1 MKKIL
6 LTVFSVIVYA
16 VSYAQLLTWTPNFP
30 TDNSSITIT
39 VDATKGN
46 KGLQGFAG
54 PVFLHTGVITSAS
67 TSPSDWKY
75 VQGQWGTTN
84 APQAT
89 GSTNSWSFT
98 IPNIRAFYNVP
109 AGEQILRISILFRN
123 QAGTLVQR
131 NIDGSDMYIPVY
143 SAGQFAVR
151 FTSPAMQPMYNMIPE
166 PIGTSVTSLPVT
178 AVTSQNAAITLR
190 FNNNQIGSAT
200 NASTASGNAN
210 VTTTC
215 EQAITVEANNGAT
228 TLRDTINFF
237 IPPAAYPTGARPAGR
252 KDGITFEN
260 NNTEAVFILYAPGK
274 QRVSVIGDFNNWT
287 QTCSGLMSRDVD
299 GNGNFYYWARIT
311 GLTPGQQYRFQY
323 LVDDS
328 IRVADP
334 YSELVLDPNNDRFIS
349 SATFPN
355 MPAYPSGKTS
365 GIVGV
370 ITPGE
375 APFGWTDGSYQRP
388 NKYNLVIYQLLV
400 RDFVFNQNW
409 QALKDTLPYL
419 AALGFNA
426 IKVLPFNEFD
436 GNNSWGYNPMYYFAP
451 DKAYGTKNALKEF
464 INAAHNNGMA
474 VIMDIAFNHATGQ
487 SPLAA
492 MWWNSS
498 LSRPAANSPYFYETA
513 QHDFNVFNDFN
524 HNVAPTRNHVERF
537 IEHWLTEYKLDG
549 FRWDLSKGFTTNNTI
564 GNLGAWNSYN
574 QGRVDIWQNYYNKMQ
589 SVSNG
594 SYCILEHLGDDSE
607 EAELAKRGMLL
618 WGKMSDQFSGSITG
632 KANEANITRAYWKNR
647 RNSSAIPN
655 TQQDWWGDFF
665 LDDKPGLIAYAESHD
680 EERMMYRA
688 INESGSVAFGTGNLN
703 YALARA
709 EAMAAVLMAIPGPK
723 MIWQF
728 GELGYDFSIN
738 SNGGRTNPKPIRWD
752 YFQNTNRR
760 RLYEVFAAMA
770 KLRKQK
776 PDAFNRTTIAAGTAF
791 YGTDVDQSNE
801 SRLWKVVVINHTTL
815 KMLVVANF
823 NNNQV
828 TRPITFPSVGTYY
841 DYTRGGTI
849 ASFGSPQNITL
860 NAGEYRVYIDQ
871 NIPGGLVTNVR
882 DIIANSNE
890 FKLKVSPNPVQQQ
903 ATITYELPKSGQVSI
918 QLINMQGQVVASKN
932 MGFQLKGYQ
941 VQQLNRGLFGGVS
954 VTPGQYLLQ
963 VRVDNVVRYEKIV
976 MQQF

>member
-75 VQGQWGTTN
+75 VQGQWGTSN

-89 GSTNSWSFT
+89 GSTNTWSFT
-98 IPNIRAFYNVP
+98 IPNIRAFYGVP

-123 QAGTLVQR
+123 QSGSLVQR

-143 SAGQFAVR
+143 STGQFAVR

-200 NASTASGNAN
+200 NATTASGTAN

-215 EQAITVEANNGAT
+215 EQAITVEANNGTT

-237 IPPAAYPTGARPAGR
+237 IPPATYPTGARPAGR

-355 MPAYPSGKTS
+355 MPAYPTGKTS

-375 APFGWTDGSYQRP
+375 APFGWTDGAYQRP
-388 NKYNLVIYQLLV
+388 NKYNLVIYELLV

-426 IKVLPFNEFD
+426 IKVMPFNEFD

-474 VIMDIAFNHATGQ
+474 VIMDIALNHATGQ

-524 HNVAPTRNHVERF
+524 HNVAPTRYHTERF

-564 GNLGAWNSYN
+564 GNIGAWNSYN

-594 SYCILEHLGDDSE
+594 SYCILEHLGNNDE

-618 WGKMSDQFSGSITG
+618 WGKMTDQFTANVTGNSGASDVNSG
-632 KANEANITRAYWKNR
+632 YWKNR
-647 RNSSAIPN
+647 SFWNDA
-655 TQQDWWGDFF
+655 F

-680 EERMMYRA
+680 EERVMFNA
-688 INESGSVAFGTGNLN
+688 LNAGGSVVAGNLN
-703 YALARA
+703 GALART

-776 PDAFNRTTIAAGTAF
+776 PDAFNRTTISTGTSL
-791 YGTDVDQSNE
+791 GSN
-801 SRLWKVVVINHTTL
+801 LWKTVVINHASL
-815 KMLVVANF
+815 KMVVVANF
-823 NNNQV
+823 NNNTQIQSV
-828 TRPITFPSVGTYY
+828 TFPATGTWY
-841 DYTRGGTI
+841 DYTNGGTYVV
-849 ASFGSPQNITL
+849 SNTTQSVTL
-860 NAGEYRVYIDQ
+860 PAGGYRVYVDQ

-882 DIIANSNE
+882 DIIAGSNE

-918 QLINMQGQVVASKN
+918 QLINMQGLVMATKN

-941 VQQLNRGLFGGVS
+941 VQQLNRDLFGGVS

>member
-75 VQGQWGTTN
+75 VQGQWGTSN

-89 GSTNSWSFT
+89 GSTNTWSFT
-98 IPNIRAFYNVP
+98 IPNIRAFYGVP

-123 QAGTLVQR
+123 QSGSLVQR

-190 FNNNQIGSAT
+190 FNNSQIGSAT
-200 NASTASGNAN
+200 NATTASGTAN

-215 EQAITVEANNGAT
+215 EQAITVEANNGTT

-237 IPPAAYPTGARPAGR
+237 IPPATYPTGARPAGR

-355 MPAYPSGKTS
+355 MPAYPTGKTS

-375 APFGWTDGSYQRP
+375 APFGWTDGAYQRP
-388 NKYNLVIYQLLV
+388 NKYNLVIYELLV

-426 IKVLPFNEFD
+426 IKVMPFNEFD

-474 VIMDIAFNHATGQ
+474 VIMDIALNHATGQ

-524 HNVAPTRNHVERF
+524 HNVAPTRYHTERF

-564 GNLGAWNSYN
+564 GNIGAWNSYN

-594 SYCILEHLGDDSE
+594 SYCILEHLGNNDE

-618 WGKMSDQFSGSITG
+618 WGKMTDQFTANVTGNSGASDVNSG
-632 KANEANITRAYWKNR
+632 YWKNR
-647 RNSSAIPN
+647 SFWNDA
-655 TQQDWWGDFF
+655 F

-680 EERMMYRA
+680 EERVMFNA
-688 INESGSVAFGTGNLN
+688 LNAGGSVVAGNLN
-703 YALARA
+703 GALART

-776 PDAFNRTTIAAGTAF
+776 PDAFNRTTISTGTSL
-791 YGTDVDQSNE
+791 GSN
-801 SRLWKVVVINHTTL
+801 LWKTVVINHASL
-815 KMLVVANF
+815 KMVVVANF
-823 NNNQV
+823 NNNTQIQSV
-828 TRPITFPSVGTYY
+828 TFPATGTWY
-841 DYTRGGTI
+841 DYTNGGTYVV
-849 ASFGSPQNITL
+849 SNTTQSVTL
-860 NAGEYRVYIDQ
+860 PAGGYRVYVDQ

-882 DIIANSNE
+882 DIIAGSNE

-918 QLINMQGQVVASKN
+918 QLINMQGQVMATKN

-941 VQQLNRGLFGGVS
+941 VQQLNRDLFGGVS

>member
-75 VQGQWGTTN
+75 VQGQWGTSN

-89 GSTNSWSFT
+89 GSTNTWSFT
-98 IPNIRAFYNVP
+98 IPNIRAFYGVP

-123 QAGTLVQR
+123 QSGSLVQR

-178 AVTSQNAAITLR
+178 AVTSQNAAIILR
-190 FNNNQIGSAT
+190 FNNNQIGTAT
-200 NASTASGNAN
+200 NATTASGTAN

-215 EQAITVEANNGAT
+215 EQAITVEANNGTA

-237 IPPAAYPTGARPAGR
+237 IPPAVYPTGARPAGR

-355 MPAYPSGKTS
+355 MPAYPTGKTS

-375 APFGWTDGSYQRP
+375 TPFGWTDGAYQRP
-388 NKYNLVIYQLLV
+388 NKYNLVIYELLV

-426 IKVLPFNEFD
+426 IKVMPFNEFD

-474 VIMDIAFNHATGQ
+474 VIMDIALNHATGQ

-524 HNVAPTRNHVERF
+524 HNVAPTRYHTERF

-564 GNLGAWNSYN
+564 GNIGAWNSYN

-594 SYCILEHLGDDSE
+594 SYCILEHLGNNDE

-618 WGKMSDQFSGSITG
+618 WGKMTDQFTANVTGNSGASDVNSG
-632 KANEANITRAYWKNR
+632 YWKNR
-647 RNSSAIPN
+647 SFWNDA
-655 TQQDWWGDFF
+655 F

-680 EERMMYRA
+680 EERVMFNA
-688 INESGSVAFGTGNLN
+688 LNAGGSVVAGNLN
-703 YALARA
+703 GALART

-776 PDAFNRTTIAAGTAF
+776 PDAFNRTTISTGTSL
-791 YGTDVDQSNE
+791 GSN
-801 SRLWKVVVINHTTL
+801 LWKTVVINHASL
-815 KMLVVANF
+815 KMVVVANF
-823 NNNQV
+823 NNNTQIQSV
-828 TRPITFPSVGTYY
+828 TFPATGTWY
-841 DYTRGGTI
+841 DYTNGGTYVV
-849 ASFGSPQNITL
+849 SNTTQSVTL
-860 NAGEYRVYIDQ
+860 PAGGYRVYVDQ

-882 DIIANSNE
+882 DIIAGSNE

-918 QLINMQGQVVASKN
+918 QLINMQGQVMATKN

-941 VQQLNRGLFGGVS
+941 VQQLNRDLFGGVS

>member
-6 LTVFSVIVYA
+6 LTVFSVLVYA

-54 PVFLHTGVITSAS
+54 PVYLHTGVITSAS

-89 GSTNSWSFT
+89 GSTNTWSFT

-166 PIGTSVTSLPVT
+166 PIGTGVTSLPVT

-200 NASTASGNAN
+200 NATTASGTAN
-210 VTTTC
+210 VTTNC

-237 IPPAAYPTGARPAGR
+237 IPPAVYPTGARPAGR

-334 YSELVLDPNNDRFIS
+334 YSELVLDPNNDRFIA

-355 MPAYPSGKTS
+355 MPAYPTGKTS

-375 APFGWTDGSYQRP
+375 APFGWTDGAYQRP

-409 QALKDTLPYL
+409 QSLKDTLPYL

-492 MWWNSS
+492 LWWNSS

-524 HNVAPTRNHVERF
+524 HNVAPTRYHTERF

-564 GNLGAWNSYN
+564 GNIGAWNSYN

-589 SVSNG
+589 SVSNS
-594 SYCILEHLGDDSE
+594 SYCILEHLGNPDE

-618 WGKMSDQFSGSITG
+618 WGKMTDQFTANVTGNAGGSDVNT
-632 KANEANITRAYWKNR
+632 AYWKNR
-647 RNSSAIPN
+647 SFWNDA
-655 TQQDWWGDFF
+655 F

-680 EERMMYRA
+680 EERVMFNA
-688 INESGSVAFGTGNLN
+688 LNAGGSVVAGNLN
-703 YALARA
+703 GALART

-776 PDAFNRTTIAAGTAF
+776 PDAFNRTTISTGTSL
-791 YGTDVDQSNE
+791 GSN
-801 SRLWKVVVINHTTL
+801 LWKTVVINHASL
-815 KMLVVANF
+815 KMVVVANF
-823 NNNQV
+823 NNSTQIQSV
-828 TRPITFPSVGTYY
+828 TFPATGTWY
-841 DYTRGGTI
+841 DYTNGGTYVV
-849 ASFGSPQNITL
+849 SNTTQSVTL
-860 NAGEYRVYIDQ
+860 PAGGYRVYIDQ

-918 QLINMQGQVVASKN
+918 QLINMQGQVMATKN

-941 VQQLNRGLFGGVS
+941 VQQLNRDLFGGIS

>member
-39 VDATKGN
+39 MDATKGN

-54 PVFLHTGVITSAS
+54 PVYLHTGVITSAS
-67 TSPSDWKY
+67 TSASDWKY
-75 VQGQWGTTN
+75 VQGQWGTST
-84 APQAT
+84 APVAS
-89 GSTNSWSFT
+89 GSTNTWSFT
-98 IPNIRAFYNVP
+98 IPNIRAFYGVP

-131 NIDGSDMYIPVY
+131 NIDGSDMYIPIY
-143 SAGQFAVR
+143 TAGQFAVR
-151 FTSPAMQPMYNMIPE
+151 FTSPAMQPMFNMIPE
-166 PIGTSVTSLPVT
+166 PIGTNVTSLPVT

-200 NASTASGNAN
+200 NAVTASGTAN
-210 VTTTC
+210 VTGTC
-215 EQAITVEANNGAT
+215 EQAITVEANNGSS

-237 IPPAAYPTGARPAGR
+237 IPPASYPTGARPAGR
-252 KDGITFEN
+252 RDGITFEN
-260 NNTEAVFILYAPGK
+260 NNTEAVFILYAPNK
-274 QRVSVIGDFNNWT
+274 QRVSLLGDFNNWT
-287 QTCSGLMSRDVD
+287 QTCTGLMSRDVD
-299 GNGNFYYWARIT
+299 GNGNFYYWTRVT

-323 LVDDS
+323 LIDDS

-355 MPAYPSGKTS
+355 MPAYPSSKTS
-365 GIVGV
+365 GIVG
-370 ITPGE
+370 IINPGE
-375 APFGWTDGSYQRP
+375 APFGWTDASYQRP
-388 NKYNLVIYQLLV
+388 NKYNLVIYELLV

-426 IKVLPFNEFD
+426 IKVMPFNEFD

-474 VIMDIAFNHATGQ
+474 VIMDVALNHATGQ
-487 SPLAA
+487 SAMA
-492 MWWNSS
+492 SMWWNPA
-498 LSRPAANSPYFYETA
+498 LNRTAANNPYFYETA
-513 QHDFNVFNDFN
+513 QHDFNVFHDFN
-524 HNVAPTRNHVERF
+524 HNVAPTRNLTERF

-549 FRWDLSKGFTTNNTI
+549 FRWDLSKGFTVNNTI
-564 GNLGAWNSYN
+564 GNIGAWNSFS
-574 QGRVDIWQNYYNKMQ
+574 QGRIDIWQNYYNKMQ
-589 SVSNG
+589 AASNG
-594 SYCILEHLGDDSE
+594 SYCILEHLGNNDE

-618 WGKMSDQFSGSITG
+618 WGKMTDQFTANVMGNSGGSDINT
-632 KANEANITRAYWKNR
+632 AYWKNR
-647 RNSSAIPN
+647 SFWSDA
-655 TQQDWWGDFF
+655 F

-680 EERMMYRA
+680 EERVMFRA
-688 INESGSVAFGTGNLN
+688 LNESSPFSSVALGNLN
-703 YALARA
+703 YALART

-776 PDAFNRTTIAAGTAF
+776 PDAFNRTTISTGTNL
-791 YGTDVDQSNE
+791 GTN
-801 SRLWKVVVINHTTL
+801 LWKTVVINHASL
-815 KMLVVANF
+815 KMVVIANF
-823 NNNQV
+823 SNSQQV
-828 TRPITFPSVGTYY
+828 QPVTFPSTGTWY
-841 DYTRGGTI
+841 DYTNGGTY
-849 ASFGSPQNITL
+849 SVLGTSQNVTL
-860 NAGEYRVYIDQ
+860 NAGAYRVYIDQ
-871 NIPGGLVTNVR
+871 NIPGGIVTNVR

-890 FKLKVSPNPVQQQ
+890 FKLKVAPNPVQKQ

-918 QLINMQGQVVASKN
+918 QLINMQGQVMASKN
-932 MGFQLKGYQ
+932 LGFQLKGYQ
-941 VQQLNRGLFGGVS
+941 VQQLNRELLGGVS

-963 VRVDNVVRYEKIV
+963 LRVDNVVRYEKIV

>member
-6 LTVFSVIVYA
+6 LTVFSVLVYA
-16 VSYAQLLTWTPNFP
+16 FSYAQLLTWAPNFP

-39 VDATKGN
+39 VDATRGN
-46 KGLQGFAG
+46 KGLQGFGG

-75 VQGQWGTTN
+75 VQGQWASSN

-89 GSTNSWSFT
+89 GSTNTWSFT
-98 IPNIRAFYNVP
+98 IPNIRAFYGVP
-109 AGEQILRISILFRN
+109 AGEQILRITILFRN
-123 QAGTLVQR
+123 QSGSLVQR

-166 PIGTSVTSLPVT
+166 PIGASVTSLPVT

-200 NASTASGNAN
+200 NATTASGTAN

-215 EQAITVEANNGAT
+215 EQAITVEANNGT
-228 TLRDTINFF
+228 NTLRDTVNFF
-237 IPPAAYPTGARPAGR
+237 IPPATYPTGARPAGR

-299 GNGNFYYWARIT
+299 GNGNFYYWTRVT

-334 YSELVLDPNNDRFIS
+334 YSQLVLDPNHDRFIS

-355 MPAYPSGKTS
+355 MPAYPTGKTS

-375 APFGWTDGSYQRP
+375 APFGWTDGAYQRP
-388 NKYNLVIYQLLV
+388 NKYNLVIYELLV

-426 IKVLPFNEFD
+426 IKVMPFNEFD

-474 VIMDIAFNHATGQ
+474 VIMDIALNHATGQ

-492 MWWNSS
+492 MWWNSA

-524 HNVAPTRNHVERF
+524 HNVAPTRYHTERF

-564 GNLGAWNSYN
+564 GNIGAWNSYN

-594 SYCILEHLGDDSE
+594 SYCILEHLGNPDE

-618 WGKMSDQFSGSITG
+618 WGKMTDQFTANVTG
-632 KANEANITRAYWKNR
+632 NAGASDVNTAYWKNR
-647 RNSSAIPN
+647 SFWSDA
-655 TQQDWWGDFF
+655 F

-680 EERMMYRA
+680 EERVMFNA
-688 INESGSVAFGTGNLN
+688 LNAGGSVVAGNLN
-703 YALARA
+703 GALART

-776 PDAFNRTTIAAGTAF
+776 PDAFNRTTISTGTSL
-791 YGTDVDQSNE
+791 GSN
-801 SRLWKVVVINHTTL
+801 LWKSVVINHASL
-815 KMLVVANF
+815 KMVVVANF
-823 NNNQV
+823 NTNTQIQSV
-828 TRPITFPSVGTYY
+828 TFPVTGTWY
-841 DYTRGGTI
+841 DYTNGGTYVV
-849 ASFGSPQNITL
+849 SNTTQSVTL
-860 NAGEYRVYIDQ
+860 PAGGYRVYIDQ

-918 QLINMQGQVVASKN
+918 QIINMQGQVIASKN

-941 VQQLNRGLFGGVS
+941 VQQLNRDLFGGAS
-954 VTPGQYLLQ
+954 VQTGQYLLQ
-963 VRVDNVVRYEKIV
+963 LRVDNVVRYEKIV
-976 MQQF
+976 MQ

>member
-1 MKKIL
+1 MEIMKKVSNFIAIL
-6 LTVFSVIVYA
+6 LILSFGVK
-16 VSYAQLLTWTPNFP
+16 AQLLTFNNEFP
-30 TDNSSITIT
+30 VDASTTNITIT
-39 VDATKGN
+39 CDMNKGN
-46 KGLQGFAG
+46 KALLNYANTND
-54 PVFLHTGVITSAS
+54 VYVHTGVITNLS
-67 TSPSDWKY
+67 TSQTDWRHVRNFNVSNIFTTARPELKATFIGANKY
-75 VQGQWGTTN
+75 
-84 APQAT
+84 
-89 GSTNSWSFT
+89 SFT
-98 IPNIRAFYNVP
+98 INNLRDFYSTGTHASNLQP
-109 AGEQILRISILFRN
+109 GEVILKISILFRSGN
-123 QAGTLVQR
+123 GSIVQR
-131 NIDGSDMYIPVY
+131 NLDGSDMYVGVIQSGEFRTKFVL
-143 SAGQFAVR
+143 
-151 FTSPAMQPMYNMIPE
+151 PAMQPTFNPIPE

-178 AVTSQNAAITLR
+178 AVTSQNSTITLG
-190 FNNNQIGSAT
+190 FNGNQIGTAS
-200 NASTASGNAN
+200 NAQTASGTAN
-210 VTTTC
+210 VSTTC
-215 EQAITVEANNGAT
+215 EQQITVEANNGST

-237 IPPAAYPTGARPAGR
+237 IPPVTYPTAARPAGR

-260 NNTEAVFILYAPGK
+260 GNTEAVFILYAPQK
-274 QRVSVIGDFNNWT
+274 QRVSILGDFNNWT
-287 QTCSGLMSRDVD
+287 QTCTGLMQKD
-299 GNGNFYYWARIT
+299 GDYYWTRVT
-311 GLTPGQQYRFQY
+311 GLTSGQTYRFQY

-334 YSELVLDPNNDRFIS
+334 YSELILDPSKDAEIPAINY
-349 SATFPN
+349 PN
-355 MPAYPSGKTS
+355 RPPYPTGKVTK
-365 GIVGV
+365 IIGV
-370 ITPGE
+370 IKPGD
-375 APFGWTDGSYQRP
+375 APFNWTDGSYQRP
-388 NKYNLVIYQLLV
+388 NKYNLIIYELLV
-400 RDFVFNQNW
+400 RDFVYNRNW
-409 QALKDTLPYL
+409 QSLKDTLPYL

-426 IKVLPFNEFD
+426 IKVMPFNEFD
-436 GNNSWGYNPMYYFAP
+436 DNDSWGYNPMYYFAP

-524 HNVAPTRNHVERF
+524 HNVAPTRYHTERF

-564 GNLGAWNSYN
+564 GNIGAWNSYN

-594 SYCILEHLGDDSE
+594 SYCILEHLGNNDE

-618 WGKMSDQFSGSITG
+618 WGKMTDQFTANVTGNSGASDV
-632 KANEANITRAYWKNR
+632 NNAYWKNR
-647 RNSSAIPN
+647 SFWNDA
-655 TQQDWWGDFF
+655 F

-680 EERMMYRA
+680 EERVMFNA
-688 INESGSVAFGTGNLN
+688 LNAGGSVVAGNLN
-703 YALARA
+703 GALART

-776 PDAFNRTTIAAGTAF
+776 PDAFNRTTISTGTSL
-791 YGTDVDQSNE
+791 GSN
-801 SRLWKVVVINHTTL
+801 LWKTVVINHTSL
-815 KMLVVANF
+815 KMVVVANF
-823 NNNQV
+823 NNSTQILSV
-828 TRPITFPSVGTYY
+828 TFPATGTWY
-841 DYTRGGTI
+841 DYTNGGTYVV
-849 ASFGSPQNITL
+849 SSTTQSVTL
-860 NAGEYRVYIDQ
+860 PAGGYRVYIDQ

-941 VQQLNRGLFGGVS
+941 VQQLNRDLFGGVS